1 MLMIDTQKY
10 VFLIAVKDLNV
21 KVFTLMSR
29 TNEKR
34 HIKLHETCK
43 CQCRLDAIVFNSKQ
57 RWNKDKC
64 RC

>member
-43 CQCRLDAIVFNSKQ
+43 CQCILDAIVFNSKQ

>member
-43 CQCRLDAIVFNSKQ
+43 CQCRLDAVVFNSKQ

>member
-1 MLMIDTQKY
+1 MLMIHTQKY

>member
-64 RC
+64 IC